1 MFEKLKKLI
10 FDESVEL
17 EPQEEDDFLYT
28 NDSLENN
35 KNLIKTQPI
44 NKETSVE
51 PDEIIHE
58 EPISDLQ
65 FRRIDVEEE
74 VVESKETVEEVK
86 PEVKPEVKKEESK
99 PKPPVARPKP
109 KVRVAAKNPQYYKPR
124 AVISP
129 MFGMSEQENN
139 RSQQIE
145 TLTRPEAKTDD
156 DKIIS
161 PMYGV
166 LTGEQEIVTTKT
178 KSGARRRK
186 SVAVNM
192 SLEEMLNMQSS
203 DELEFTLFDVKVDKQ
218 EFQSRENQIIED
230 SNNE

>member
-44 NKETSVE
+44 SKPVEAVESV
-51 PDEIIHE
+51 DEE
-58 EPISDLQ
+58 EPLSDIH

-74 VVESKETVEEVK
+74 VDEPKEVVEQPK
-86 PEVKPEVKKEESK
+86 PEVKAEVKKEEVKEKPQVTRVK
-99 PKPPVARPKP
+99 PKP
-109 KVRVAAKNPQYYKPR
+109 RVAAKNPQYYKPR

-129 MFGMSEQENN
+129 MFGVSEQENN

-145 TLTRPEAKTDD
+145 TLTRPEAKTQD

-166 LTGEQEIVTTKT
+166 VTGEQEIVTTKT
-178 KSGARRRK
+178 KPGQRKRK

-218 EFQSRENQIIED
+218 EFQSRENQIIDD

>member
-28 NDSLENN
+28 NDYLENN

-44 NKETSVE
+44 SKPVETVE
-51 PDEIIHE
+51 SIDEE
-58 EPISDLQ
+58 EPLSDIH

-74 VVESKETVEEVK
+74 VDEPKEVVEQPK
-86 PEVKPEVKKEESK
+86 PEVKPEVKKEEVKEKPQVTRVK
-99 PKPPVARPKP
+99 PKP
-109 KVRVAAKNPQYYKPR
+109 RVAAKNPQYYKPR

-129 MFGMSEQENN
+129 MFGVSEKENN

-145 TLTRPEAKTDD
+145 TLTRPEAKTQD

-166 LTGEQEIVTTKT
+166 LTSEQEIVSTKT
-178 KSGARRRK
+178 KSGQRKRK

-192 SLEEMLNMQSS
+192 TLEEMLNMQSS
-203 DELEFTLFDVKVDKQ
+203 DELEFTLFDLKVDKQ
-218 EFQSRENQIIED
+218 EFQSRENQIIDD